1 MTEPR
6 ELVLSVSTMKMWL
19 DCRYK
24 YLLSNIWRVPA
35 PPNMDMAIG
44 TAVHA
49 GVEAYHTG
57 RKDPVGDTVTALT
70 RELDSMPK
78 PTVDEA
84 TQALLE
90 AHTMLRLY
98 REKTAGYHPTM
109 VEKDFVARINGVLV
123 SGRIDGADEE
133 DVHDTKT
140 TANLTKF
147 KPERYSFQSNIYRWG
162 YKVLTGRMPKR
173 LLLDVVTRNARY
185 KQVEIKPDDSVFD
198 TVGVVSAGI
207 LKGEFEPTG
216 ALSGEC
222 ARCPYARGVCSYAR
236 VY

>member
-6 ELVLSVSTMKMWL
+6 ELVLSVSTMKTWL
-19 DCRYK
+19 SCRYR

-49 GVEAYHTG
+49 GVEAMHKG
-57 RKDPVGDTVTALT
+57 LPDPLGATVAAFD
-70 RELDSMPK
+70 REMAPSADQLGLNLGEGLLDAEK
-78 PTVDEA
+78 
-84 TQALLE
+84 
-90 AHTMLRLY
+90 MLGLY
-98 REKTAGYHPTM
+98 RQKMAGYHPTM
-109 VEKDFVARINGVLV
+109 VEKDFVARMNGVLV

-173 LLLDVVTRNARY
+173 LLLDVVTRNGKY